1 MNTSTTQ
8 AMRRLLG
15 AAVLAAGVGFFGSV
29 TDAQSGG
36 PVVLLL
42 DRNAIAPN
50 QAPNAFSEPDVN
62 FGIAQLGL
70 RDVLPA
76 FLRNL
81 GRQIALPVGVSG
93 HEGWF
98 TLAAVPSAWAS
109 ASTSGNPTADFV
121 VAGAGLGSPD
131 ETGNRGSL
139 LDSVPGVKPLSGSD
153 LQGLVGR
160 VVCAVVYQDEIPR
173 TEGGTSLRGKNLG
186 LVSFSIASVSQSG
199 ASVNVL
205 ILDAVQKC

>member
-8 AMRRLLG
+8 AVRRLLG
-15 AAVLAAGVGFFGSV
+15 ATVLAAGLGFFGSV
-29 TDAQSGG
+29 IDAQTGAA
-36 PVVLLL
+36 VVLLL

-76 FLRNL
+76 FLRNI
-81 GRQIALPVGVSG
+81 GNQIVLPVGVAG

-98 TLAAVPSAWAS
+98 TLAAVPSTWAS
-109 ASTSGNPTADFV
+109 ASTSGDPTGDFV

-131 ETGNRGSL
+131 AAGNRASL
-139 LDSVPGVKPLSGSD
+139 LDNVSGVKPLSGSD
-153 LQGLVGR
+153 LQGLIGR
-160 VVCAVVYQDEIPR
+160 VVCAVVYADEIPR
-173 TEGGTSLRGKNLG
+173 TEGGTSLKGKNLG
-186 LVSFSIASVSQSG
+186 LVAFTIASVSQGG
-199 ASVNVL
+199 ASVNVR
-205 ILDAVQKC
+205 ILDAVQSC